1 MSKVVEDI
9 LTSEAMEDYLAHIG
23 MPRRSGRYPWG
34 SGEEPYQRTRDF
46 GSRVDEL
53 KKQGWKETPENIM
66 KEFGMTTSEYR
77 SEISLVTN
85 ERRALNQARA
95 KSLSED
101 GLGATEIG
109 RRMGVSEST
118 VRGWLNEESQRR
130 ANKAQETAKF
140 LKEQVDSRGM
150 IDVGKGVHQEL
161 NISQEKLRDALRI
174 LEKDGYVVYSG
185 GIPQATN
192 PGQRTTQ
199 KVLCPP
205 GTPHKDIYN
214 YDQVHSLKEYISRD
228 GGNTYEKKFHY
239 PESLDSKRLK
249 IRYNEEGGV
258 DKDGIVELRRG
269 VDDLS
274 LGESRYSQVR
284 ILVDKTHYIKG
295 MAVYSDDMPDGVDV
309 IFNTNKKK
317 GTPMEKVLKEI
328 KADPDN
334 PFGSTIKDAEQ
345 GGQYWYDPKTGER
358 VSSSH
363 PKAKLGLI
371 NKRADEGDW
380 EEWQDALPSQFLGKQ
395 PLSLAKKQLNLA
407 KADKMAEFDDICA
420 LTNPTIKKHLLEEF
434 ADNCDAAAVNLKAA
448 ALPGQK
454 HHVIIPINTLKDSE
468 VYAPR
473 YEDGTELALIRYP
486 HGGTFEIP
494 ILTVNNK
501 NALAKKIIPK
511 DVSDAIGI
519 NSKVAA
525 RLSGADFDGDSVMA
539 IPTNDPGGKVR
550 IKSTDPLE
558 GLKGFDPKDKYGCDI
573 EFVDSNGVT
582 HYYRNGK
589 EYRLMSKKET
599 EIQMGV
605 ISNLIT
611 DMTLAKAGDKDL
623 AAAVRHSMVVIDAH
637 KHHLDY
643 KQSEIDN
650 NIAALHKEYQGKTSG
665 GASTILSKAK
675 SPERV
680 TKRQGSPHTNME
692 GDPLYDP
699 DRPEGSKVYKIA
711 DDAYYPNRKF
721 DKATKTYTLRTDSG
735 KKITYSADDAR
746 AREEYEPVKNVDA
759 DGKVYFTNKS
769 GTIRY
774 KTERRTQESTKMAEY
789 DDAYELV
796 STAKHPMELVYAD
809 YANSMK
815 TLANKARMEK
825 VHTGKIAYSPTAAKV
840 YAEEVKE
847 LKEKLKNAELNA
859 PKEREAQR
867 RTNVEVQSKLDAGVI
882 EKSDLKKTNQRTLTK
897 YREEVGAIS
906 RKKRNINI
914 TDKEWEAIQ
923 AGAITESI
931 LERILSNTD
940 TDKLRQRATPR
951 TTTTLSPAKIAKIKA
966 YRNSNYS
973 LGEIAQ
979 KLGVSTSTISKYI
992 KGDK

>member
-1 MSKVVEDI
+1 MSTIVEDI
-9 LTSEAMEDYLAHIG
+9 LTSEVMDDYLAHIG

-34 SGEEPYQRTRDF
+34 SGEDPYQRNRDF
-46 GSRVDEL
+46 LSRVEEL
-53 KKQGWKETPENIM
+53 KKAGWKETPENIM
-66 KEFGMTTSEYR
+66 DEFGLTTGEYR
-77 SEISLVTN
+77 SEVSLATN
-85 ERRALNQARA
+85 ERRALNQAKAR
-95 KSLSED
+95 SLKDD
-101 GLGATEIG
+101 GLSNTEIG
-109 RRMGVSEST
+109 KRMGVNEST

-192 PGQRTTQ
+192 PGQQTTQ

-214 YDQVHSLKEYISRD
+214 YDRVHSLKEYISRD
-228 GGNTYEKKFHY
+228 GGETYEKKFYY

-249 IRYNEEGGV
+249 IRYNEEGGI
-258 DKDGIVELRRG
+258 DKDGIVEIRRG

-317 GTPMEKVLKEI
+317 GTPMTEVLKEI
-328 KADPDN
+328 KSDPDN

-358 VSSSH
+358 VSASH

-380 EEWQDALPSQFLGKQ
+380 EEWQDALPSQFLAKQ
-395 PLSLAKKQLNLA
+395 PLSMAKKQLNLA
-407 KADKMAEFDDICA
+407 KADKLAEFDDICS

-473 YEDGTELALIRYP
+473 YKDGTKLALIRYP
-486 HGGTFEIP
+486 HAGIFEIP
-494 ILTVNNK
+494 IVTVNNK

-511 DVSDAIGI
+511 DVTDAIGI
-519 NSKVAA
+519 NSKVASQ
-525 RLSGADFDGDSVMA
+525 LSGADFDGDSVMA
-539 IPTNDPGGKVR
+539 IPTHDSSGKVK
-550 IKSTDPLE
+550 IKSRDYLD
-558 GLKGFDPKDKYGCDI
+558 GLIDFDPKTKYGCD
-573 EFVDSNGVT
+573 EKSTDENGEA

-599 EIQMGV
+599 GMQMGI

-611 DMTLAKAGDKDL
+611 DMTLAGASDTEL
-623 AAAVRHSMVVIDAH
+623 ERAVRHSMVVIDAH

-650 NIAALHKEYQGKTSG
+650 NIPALHKAYQGKTTG
-665 GASTILSKAK
+665 GASTIISRAK

-680 TKRQGSPHTNME
+680 AKRQGSPHTNMD

-699 DRPEGSKVYKIA
+699 SRPEGSKVYKTA
-711 DDAYYPNRKF
+711 DDAYYPDRKF
-721 DKATKTYTLRTDSG
+721 DKATKTYTLRTASG
-735 KKITYSADDAR
+735 KKITYSADDTR
-746 AREEYEPVKNVDA
+746 AREEYEPVQQVD
-759 DGKVYFTNKS
+759 DTGKVYFTNKS
-769 GTIRY
+769 GTITY
-774 KTERRTQESTKMAEY
+774 KTLTRTQESTKMAEH
-789 DDAYELV
+789 DDAYDLV
-796 STAKHPMELVYAD
+796 STARHPMELAYAD

-815 TLANKARMEK
+815 SLANKARLEK
-825 VHTGKIAYSPTAAKV
+825 AHTGKIAYSPTAAKV
-840 YAEEVKE
+840 YEQEVKD
-847 LKEKLKNAELNA
+847 LKIKLKNAELNA

-867 RTNVEVQSKLDAGVI
+867 RTNVEVQGKLDAGVI
-882 EKSDLKKTNQRTLTK
+882 EKSDVKKTSQRTLTK

-906 RKKRNINI
+906 RRKRNIDI
-914 TDKEWEAIQ
+914 TDREWEAIQ

-940 TDKLRQRATPR
+940 ADKLRQRATPR
-951 TTTTLSPAKIAKIKA
+951 TTTTLSSAKIAKIKA

-973 LGEIAQ
+973 LNEIAQ
-979 KLGVSTSTISKYI
+979 KLGVSVSTISKYI